1 MNCKINRLWLCLNLQ
16 VGWSNNNLVFSNHKK
31 SAAAGGKVAAT
42 EAQDRG
48 LLPNITA
55 ILFHA
60 QLNFK
65 PVFKEGSSGGGSRQA
80 GGCNRLI

>member
-1 MNCKINRLWLCLNLQ
+1 M
-16 VGWSNNNLVFSNHKK
+16 VFSNHKK

-42 EAQDRG
+42 EAQDPG

-65 PVFKEGSSGGGSRQA
+65 PVYSKRAAAAAASA
-80 GGCNRLI
+80 DKLAAAIV